1 MVVSDLVSGASQ
13 AAVALLLILGEAEI
27 WHLVVFGAVNGSATA
42 FFFPASQGIVPQTVP
57 VGLLQ
62 QANALLRLVLNA
74 SFIGGAAS
82 GGLLVAAF
90 GSGTAIAFD
99 AGTYLAGAIFVAA
112 LRLPAKQLLERANF
126 LVDLAVGWNAFR
138 ARKWLWVIVLQF
150 SLVNAVW
157 SGAFTVLGPVVAES
171 ELGGPRDWGFIVA
184 AESVGMVAGSIVG
197 LRFRPRH
204 LLLAATLAILA
215 MPGVL
220 LALGVPLALPAILGA
235 AVAAGIGVETFG
247 VLWDTAMQQQI
258 PGEMLSRL
266 YSYDMLGSLA
276 LMPVGYAVA
285 GPVAEL
291 FGVRTTLWSAAAI
304 TVAATLPVLLVRD
317 VRTLERKAVEGDT
330 AAPLSTRSEIA

>member
-1 MVVSDLVSGASQ
+1 MESHPS
-13 AAVALLLILGEAEI
+13 
-27 WHLVVFGAVNGSATA
+27 HLS
-42 FFFPASQGIVPQTVP
+42 
-57 VGLLQ
+57 
-62 QANALLRLVLNA
+62 
-74 SFIGGAAS
+74 
-82 GGLLVAAF
+82 
-90 GSGTAIAFD
+90 
-99 AGTYLAGAIFVAA
+99 
-112 LRLPAKQLLERANF
+112 LPS
-126 LVDLAVGWNAFR
+126 W
-138 ARKWLWVIVLQF
+138 
-150 SLVNAVW
+150 
-157 SGAFTVLGPVVAES
+157 T
-171 ELGGPRDWGFIVA
+171 
-184 AESVGMVAGSIVG
+184 
-197 LRFRPRH
+197 
-204 LLLAATLAILA
+204 
-215 MPGVL
+215 
-220 LALGVPLALPAILGA
+220 AILGA